1 MNQESRKNIKR
12 YTLYAIRNTV
22 LAFSFVLLAVSTLL
36 TLHVSPL
43 TVVAQT
49 ESELQTEDKPAV
61 VEDVPGLRAEFVQ
74 GTQSPWSKEIKFEMK
89 LKSGI
94 DSDRV
99 KITWTLTGPSNFPDT
114 SLTSRSAVIEA
125 GKDYSIPIVVKPVN
139 AGVNELIG
147 KVEAYKAD
155 GIYVV
160 TVRKNFATNSAGEV
174 LPLTNEYK
182 SAKTMRLV
190 IIIVGGAVGSIFG
203 IFALFFGFKKFV
215 KWLNKED
222 VR

>member
-1 MNQESRKNIKR
+1 MFSEIQKFKNSK
-12 YTLYAIRNTV
+12 TLSHRLPCLTAGRLAISFLLFAINLLIPSTV
-22 LAFSFVLLAVSTLL
+22 F
-36 TLHVSPL
+36 
-43 TVVAQT
+43 AQT

-190 IIIVGGAVGSIFG
+190 IIIVGGVVGGIFG